1 MGQVINCIGDFK
13 QNITYLIG
21 IERSEGRIE
30 NLSAEEISKR
40 LNIPLED
47 VVSAMKELGLL

>member
-1 MGQVINCIGDFK
+1 MDQNFNCLGDLK

-21 IERSEGRIE
+21 MERSEGRMDD
-30 NLSAEEISKR
+30 LSAEEISKR
-40 LNIPLED
+40 LNIPLDE

>member
-1 MGQVINCIGDFK
+1 MEEFQNCLGDLK

-21 IERSEGRIE
+21 MERSEGRMD

-40 LNIPLED
+40 QNASFDE

>member
-1 MGQVINCIGDFK
+1 MGQAINCMGDLK

-21 IERSEGRIE
+21 FERSEGRVD

-47 VVSAMKELGLL
+47 VVSAMKELELI

>member
-1 MGQVINCIGDFK
+1 MEEFQNCLGDLK

-21 IERSEGRIE
+21 MERSEGRMD

-40 LNIPLED
+40 LKCPLEE

>member
-1 MGQVINCIGDFK
+1 MEEFHNCLGDLK

-21 IERSEGRIE
+21 MERSEGRMDD
-30 NLSAEEISKR
+30 LSAEEISKR
-40 LNIPLED
+40 LNTPLEE

>member
-1 MGQVINCIGDFK
+1 MEEFHNCLGDLK

-21 IERSEGRIE
+21 MERSEGRMD

-40 LNIPLED
+40 LNSPLEE

>member
-1 MGQVINCIGDFK
+1 MEGFHNCLGDLK

-21 IERSEGRIE
+21 MERSEGRMD

-40 LNIPLED
+40 LNTPLEE